1 MRINKILQK
10 DYTLTQGFYQLKLPL
25 NIDYIIPDNDSV
37 RLLSQ
42 FVEEMDISDLL
53 GTYFRVRKNT
63 ATPRQMLKIMIYAY
77 MNKCY
82 SSRDIETACHRDVN
96 FMYLLEDSPAPDHA
110 TIARFRTLHF
120 APNAKRIMADVSNF
134 LYELGEISGETIFID
149 GTKIEAN
156 ANKYTFVWKKAVTK
170 NLAKLLDKIA
180 SFVADCENQY
190 SIKIAY
196 QNKVSLHQIK
206 KLRKKLYRI
215 KKEENITF
223 VHGIGRRKT
232 PLQKD
237 IEQLEGYISK
247 LKEYTVKLHNCG
259 SRNSYSKTDHD
270 ATFMRMKEDAMQ
282 NGQLK
287 PAYNLQ
293 HGVDSE
299 YITWLTIGPQP
310 TDTTTLIPFLKDME
324 EYLAFKYKNITA
336 DSGYESEENYL
347 FIEDNQQ
354 IAFIKPGNFE
364 ISKTR
369 KYKTD
374 ISRRE
379 NMTYDEEQ
387 DIYICKNNKQLKVTG
402 VKRSRSKTGYVSEK
416 TCYSCEDCK
425 DCPYKTSCIKGNNSK
440 IPMEERSKH
449 LEVSKTFQ
457 KKRAEDLERILSEEG
472 CRLRMNRSIQAE
484 GSFADTKEDMSFR
497 RYLCRGERNVLAE
510 STLVAIAHNI
520 NKLHNKIQSGKTGQH
535 LFELKTA

>member
-1 MRINKILQK
+1 MNKILQK

-324 EYLAFKYKNITA
+324 EYLAFKYKN
-336 DSGYESEENYL
+336 
-347 FIEDNQQ
+347 
-354 IAFIKPGNFE
+354 
-364 ISKTR
+364 
-369 KYKTD
+369 
-374 ISRRE
+374 
-379 NMTYDEEQ
+379 
-387 DIYICKNNKQLKVTG
+387 
-402 VKRSRSKTGYVSEK
+402 
-416 TCYSCEDCK
+416 
-425 DCPYKTSCIKGNNSK
+425 
-440 IPMEERSKH
+440 
-449 LEVSKTFQ
+449 
-457 KKRAEDLERILSEEG
+457 
-472 CRLRMNRSIQAE
+472 
-484 GSFADTKEDMSFR
+484 
-497 RYLCRGERNVLAE
+497 
-510 STLVAIAHNI
+510 
-520 NKLHNKIQSGKTGQH
+520 
-535 LFELKTA
+535 

>member
-354 IAFIKPGNFE
+354 IAFIKPGNYE

-425 DCPYKTSCIKGNNSK
+425 DCPYKH
-440 IPMEERSKH
+440 P
-449 LEVSKTFQ
+449 VSKAITVRFQ
-457 KKRAEDLERILSEEG
+457 W
-472 CRLRMNRSIQAE
+472 
-484 GSFADTKEDMSFR
+484 
-497 RYLCRGERNVLAE
+497 RNA
-510 STLVAIAHNI
+510 ANI
-520 NKLHNKIQSGKTGQH
+520 
-535 LFELKTA
+535 

>member
-1 MRINKILQK
+1 M
-10 DYTLTQGFYQLKLPL
+10 
-25 NIDYIIPDNDSV
+25 
-37 RLLSQ
+37 
-42 FVEEMDISDLL
+42 
-53 GTYFRVRKNT
+53 
-63 ATPRQMLKIMIYAY
+63 
-77 MNKCY
+77 
-82 SSRDIETACHRDVN
+82 
-96 FMYLLEDSPAPDHA
+96 
-110 TIARFRTLHF
+110 
-120 APNAKRIMADVSNF
+120 
-134 LYELGEISGETIFID
+134 
-149 GTKIEAN
+149 
-156 ANKYTFVWKKAVTK
+156 
-170 NLAKLLDKIA
+170 
-180 SFVADCENQY
+180 
-190 SIKIAY
+190 
-196 QNKVSLHQIK
+196 
-206 KLRKKLYRI
+206 
-215 KKEENITF
+215 
-223 VHGIGRRKT
+223 
-232 PLQKD
+232 
-237 IEQLEGYISK
+237 EGYIAK

-354 IAFIKPGNFE
+354 IAFIKPGNYE

-402 VKRSRSKTGYVSEK
+402 VKR
-416 TCYSCEDCK
+416 
-425 DCPYKTSCIKGNNSK
+425 
-440 IPMEERSKH
+440 
-449 LEVSKTFQ
+449 
-457 KKRAEDLERILSEEG
+457 
-472 CRLRMNRSIQAE
+472 
-484 GSFADTKEDMSFR
+484 
-497 RYLCRGERNVLAE
+497 
-510 STLVAIAHNI
+510 
-520 NKLHNKIQSGKTGQH
+520 
-535 LFELKTA
+535 

>member
-1 MRINKILQK
+1 
-10 DYTLTQGFYQLKLPL
+10 
-25 NIDYIIPDNDSV
+25 
-37 RLLSQ
+37 
-42 FVEEMDISDLL
+42 
-53 GTYFRVRKNT
+53 
-63 ATPRQMLKIMIYAY
+63 
-77 MNKCY
+77 
-82 SSRDIETACHRDVN
+82 
-96 FMYLLEDSPAPDHA
+96 
-110 TIARFRTLHF
+110 
-120 APNAKRIMADVSNF
+120 
-134 LYELGEISGETIFID
+134 
-149 GTKIEAN
+149 
-156 ANKYTFVWKKAVTK
+156 
-170 NLAKLLDKIA
+170 
-180 SFVADCENQY
+180 
-190 SIKIAY
+190 
-196 QNKVSLHQIK
+196 
-206 KLRKKLYRI
+206 
-215 KKEENITF
+215 
-223 VHGIGRRKT
+223 
-232 PLQKD
+232 
-237 IEQLEGYISK
+237 
-247 LKEYTVKLHNCG
+247 
-259 SRNSYSKTDHD
+259 
-270 ATFMRMKEDAMQ
+270 
-282 NGQLK
+282 
-287 PAYNLQ
+287 
-293 HGVDSE
+293 
-299 YITWLTIGPQP
+299 
-310 TDTTTLIPFLKDME
+310 ME

-457 KKRAEDLERILSEEG
+457 KKRAEDLERILREEG

>member
-497 RYLCRGERNVLAE
+497 RYLCRGERNVLGE